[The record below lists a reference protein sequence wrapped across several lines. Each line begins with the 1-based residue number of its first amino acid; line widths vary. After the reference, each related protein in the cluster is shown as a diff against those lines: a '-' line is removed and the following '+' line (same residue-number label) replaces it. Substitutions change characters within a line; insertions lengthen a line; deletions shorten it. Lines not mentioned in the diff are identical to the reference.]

1 MKPGLTASPAASIS
15 RLPVPALPPTPS
27 ADAVVATHVAGRP
40 GARYRRRSSP
50 ADHQIVCH
58 AVLRHEVAG
67 SRSSR
72 QVSAHSKDAHGNGR
86 TRERCLPFPMPG
98 QAQVLGGT
106 GSGTRVHD
114 VAALLDPLLARG
126 PVDAEVDPALTV
138 LVLGLREAGEAAR
151 LQLSRTLPLIVD
163 GDAVELVRSECRERD
178 VVGAEDAARLSGAPP
193 KRRAEIRQNGGGK
206 CPERW
211 R

>member
-1 MKPGLTASPAASIS
+1 
-15 RLPVPALPPTPS
+15 
-27 ADAVVATHVAGRP
+27 
-40 GARYRRRSSP
+40 
-50 ADHQIVCH
+50 
-58 AVLRHEVAG
+58 
-67 SRSSR
+67 
-72 QVSAHSKDAHGNGR
+72 
-86 TRERCLPFPMPG
+86 
-98 QAQVLGGT
+98 
-106 GSGTRVHD
+106 
-114 VAALLDPLLARG
+114 
-126 PVDAEVDPALTV
+126 VDAEVDPALTV